1 MSINRI
7 ITYVLLG
14 CCTLI
19 SACEAKPVGVGVHAV
34 NYTED
39 EITYR
44 IVDPVDK
51 ENRAGGESINSYGAG
66 GLMCC
71 YSVPAKWRPGIKVE
85 LQAEVW
91 LTSHPVG
98 PDGNTKVEKQSVT
111 LDLPKPVDSKPSEL
125 WVIRNPDGK
134 FDLVASNFGPSH
146 PKWPGKIKGWPT
158 ASQSYVQKLIRRDLA
173 MLEKTLRL
181 FKNVQ
186 EALVKDPVRFAKEQ
200 WEYDVVE
207 RGKSEIANAYTG
219 PMDQR
224 YIAYLKADADEMI
237 NQTENKIAALKKGL

>member
-7 ITYVLLG
+7 ITYVLLC

-19 SACEAKPVGVGVHAV
+19 SACEAKQVGVGVHAV

-44 IVDPVDK
+44 IVDPADQ

-91 LTSHPVG
+91 LTSQPLG
-98 PDGNTKVEKQSVT
+98 PDGNTKVEKQSVI
-111 LDLPKPVDSKPSEL
+111 LELPKPVDGKPSEL

-146 PKWPGKIKGWPT
+146 PKWSGKIKGWPI
-158 ASQSYVQKLIRRDLA
+158 ASKSYHQKLIRRELA
-173 MLEKTLRL
+173 ALEDSLRRW
-181 FKNVQ
+181 KVQ
-186 EALVKDPVRFAKEQ
+186 QHELANNPATFAKEQ
-200 WEYDVVE
+200 WEFDIEHQRNEVATFS
-207 RGKSEIANAYTG
+207 GAA
-219 PMDQR
+219 DLR
-224 YIAYLKADADEMI
+224 YIDYLKKNANEMVDYTQQRI
-237 NQTENKIAALKKGL
+237 SAFKKELQ